1 MILFCTPLFP
11 NQVSISIACPTL
23 YNYQVGLN
31 ISKTIHVALI
41 MVILV
46 ILLGFA
52 VEILLLAGNYCM
64 VAAVGPWL
72 MSMSSACVTNG

>member
-1 MILFCTPLFP
+1 MILFCTPLFS

-31 ISKTIHVALI
+31 ISKTIHVAL
-41 MVILV
+41 ILV